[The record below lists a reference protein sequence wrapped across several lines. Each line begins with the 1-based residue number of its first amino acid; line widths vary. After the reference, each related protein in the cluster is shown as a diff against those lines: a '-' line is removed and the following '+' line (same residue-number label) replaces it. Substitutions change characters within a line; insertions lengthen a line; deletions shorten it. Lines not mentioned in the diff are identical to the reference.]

1 VQKLDPELSQPPEKP
16 RDIKMEEFQAFL
28 EREKRNTIV
37 CCNNLHSL
45 NLLSASL
52 KKSLVKH
59 YPNTVFYA
67 NNELEKFIA
76 DSLVDKYGEAF
87 SELIGKDRVHNAV
100 HGNEKTILM
109 FKNGEKLDENEISI
123 LRSLSEKAEP
133 EKNKMILFF
142 NVGTSSEKVKQ
153 KIDSF
158 GNTFFLYDAQ
168 GITIQEDESDTSL
181 SHNGQLKK
189 PIDQAIEGIP
199 TDKKESQ
206 VPTRTPK
213 YRSTKI
219 KIIFVL
225 ILVGGF
231 LLSLEERVQTKILEM
246 INTSSSKQSS
256 FPLIIDN
263 QKRDFYSS
271 IQNKFSVI
279 YLSGDRSTRNSYVS
293 R

>member
-1 VQKLDPELSQPPEKP
+1 MQKLDPELSQPPERSRNVKG
-16 RDIKMEEFQAFL
+16 EELLVFL

-52 KKSLVKH
+52 KKALVKN
-59 YPNTVFYA
+59 YPDTVFYG

-87 SELIGKDRVHNAV
+87 SQLIGNGRVRNEV
-100 HGNEKTILM
+100 HGNAKTILI

-133 EKNKMILFF
+133 EKNKMIVFV
-142 NVGTSSEKVKQ
+142 NIGISTEKVTQ
-153 KIDSF
+153 KIDTF
-158 GNTFFLYDAQ
+158 GNTFFIYDAQ
-168 GITIQEDESDTSL
+168 GITIQKDETGVSL
-181 SHNGQLKK
+181 SDNGQLKK
-189 PIDQAIEGIP
+189 PIDHAVQDIP
-199 TDKKESQ
+199 TDKKESG

-213 YRSTKI
+213 YRSIKL

-225 ILVGGF
+225 ILAGGF
-231 LLSLEERVQTKILEM
+231 FLSLEGQVQTKILEM

-256 FPLIIDN
+256 FLLTIDHSI
-263 QKRDFYSS
+263 RDLYSA

-279 YLSGDRSTRNSYVS
+279 HLSGDRSTGNSHAF